1 MVLVHRLL
9 LNEIFLNFD
18 HNLFFLIF
26 EKSYSK
32 INNLISV
39 KIGNK
44 IITNY
49 ELKNK
54 ILTTLILSDQEIN
67 QSNINKLKSQSLESL
82 IQKKIKEIE
91 LEKFSFQ
98 ADNKRISDYLNTIS
112 SNNIEQFKQK
122 FKDNNISFSLFLEEI
137 EIQFKWQK
145 LILTKYA
152 NQVKINDDMVNK
164 EIQEIIKKQKNF
176 LELRLSE
183 IEISINN
190 DSKDQEKIMNLK
202 KLINDIGFKN
212 AALKFST
219 SPSSSDKGDLGWV
232 SFNSL
237 SKEVKSLLQ
246 NLNIGEISE
255 PIVKSGSATI
265 FKIEE
270 KRTSDIKNLKV
281 DNIKKFNK

>member
-1 MVLVHRLL
+1 M
-9 LNEIFLNFD
+9 
-18 HNLFFLIF
+18 
-26 EKSYSK
+26 
-32 INNLISV
+32 
-39 KIGNK
+39 
-44 IITNY
+44 
-49 ELKNK
+49 
-54 ILTTLILSDQEIN
+54 
-67 QSNINKLKSQSLESL
+67 ESL

-176 LELRLSE
+176 LELRLYE

-281 DNIKKFNK
+281 DNIKKNLISRKK